1 MTRPGGCC
9 LRPGGCCLRG
19 AAGLGW
25 CLRTIF
31 PSCPLGLSSMPNSY
45 LSWCLDTPFTSS
57 PHFPRNLSIPGHPPH
72 PKLLS
77 RAGCL
82 FSQARFLR
90 PGAVVSVFLGAHCC
104 SAPRALRPGAA
115 LHPSSLLVPVLHMGG
130 GLGHSPVC
138 PITAL
143 TSSARYFFPGLHLLL
158 EGLVNPRSRSVR
170 APCVLQARPIPT
182 MLAPP
187 LPSAVSQGTT
197 EPQGA
202 SLPPATALNL
212 CASFAFCT
220 MQLVSFL
227 SQMHR
232 RLNAAG
238 ENHKTTQICANKNSQ
253 FPMSKQSF
261 NIPLASSVS
270 SFPQRRSNNI
280 LLP

>member
-1 MTRPGGCC
+1 
-9 LRPGGCCLRG
+9 
-19 AAGLGW
+19 
-25 CLRTIF
+25 
-31 PSCPLGLSSMPNSY
+31 
-45 LSWCLDTPFTSS
+45 
-57 PHFPRNLSIPGHPPH
+57 
-72 PKLLS
+72 
-77 RAGCL
+77 
-82 FSQARFLR
+82 
-90 PGAVVSVFLGAHCC
+90 
-104 SAPRALRPGAA
+104 
-115 LHPSSLLVPVLHMGG
+115 MGG
-130 GLGHSPVC
+130 GLGPSPVC

-143 TSSARYFFPGLHLLL
+143 TSSARYFFPVLQLLL

-170 APCVLQARPIPT
+170 APCVLQASQGLGPIPT

-187 LPSAVSQGTT
+187 LPSPVSQGTT

-202 SLPPATALNL
+202 SLPLATALNL
-212 CASFAFCT
+212 CTSFAFCT